1 QRPGTPVNG
10 MVRYNTS
17 TPGFEVYEAGAW
29 VAMGSAAS
37 DIRLKKDLKK
47 LGSAEI
53 LERLSHVQGYS
64 YSLKEGTGERRYGV
78 VAQELERIFPELVD
92 SPENQDEMKSVRYQ
106 EFSALLIE
114 AVKELKNEN
123 EILKTDLAK
132 AEQAQKDMHT
142 ALNNLRLDVD
152 GLKVHTGY
160 GISKAE
166 MGLWMLLAM
175 IGGSLLV
182 FAFGATRRKS

>member
-1 QRPGTPVNG
+1 
-10 MVRYNTS
+10 
-17 TPGFEVYEAGAW
+17 
-29 VAMGSAAS
+29 MGSAAS